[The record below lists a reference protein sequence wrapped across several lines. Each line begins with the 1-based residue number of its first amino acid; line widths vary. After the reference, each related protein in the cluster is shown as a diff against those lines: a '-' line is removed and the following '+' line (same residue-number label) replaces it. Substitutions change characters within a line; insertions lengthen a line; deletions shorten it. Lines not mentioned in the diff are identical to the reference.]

1 MWKHQTSRYF
11 NYLICPLRKKRCD
24 YVNFIFQILR
34 IHTFHKEDSPP
45 KSSIFLVL
53 EINNSKCKIIHMNVW
68 KKGLLLLL
76 VMSDLTILWMRM
88 TSRLA
93 GRLLRCCS
101 NLLELCCLTLYHFLK
116 VKKKLELFLSF
127 IFLHTLAKKS
137 GTPHSDPSPS
147 HQVGQIQLVNVHG
160 KVHYLLKAKI
170 HAVLIDLLVWL
181 SEGLQLFRRL
191 LSLILSLSGRNNRHL
206 CR

>member
-1 MWKHQTSRYF
+1 MQNHLYECLKEGVTVVTSYVWLDYSLDEDDIKACWKTAALLQQPSWIMLF
-11 NYLICPLRKKRCD
+11 D
-24 YVNFIFQILR
+24 
-34 IHTFHKEDSPP
+34 
-45 KSSIFLVL
+45 LVSL
-53 EINNSKCKIIHMNVW
+53 SE
-68 KKGLLLLL
+68 GLK
-76 VMSDLTILWMRM
+76 
-88 TSRLA
+88 
-93 GRLLRCCS
+93 
-101 NLLELCCLTLYHFLK
+101 NLK
-116 VKKKLELFLSF
+116 LFLSF
-127 IFLHTLAKKS
+127 IFLYTLAKKS

>member
-1 MWKHQTSRYF
+1 MQNHPYECLKEGVTVVTSYVRLDYSLDEDDIKACWKTAALLQQPSWIMLF
-11 NYLICPLRKKRCD
+11 D
-24 YVNFIFQILR
+24 
-34 IHTFHKEDSPP
+34 
-45 KSSIFLVL
+45 LVSL
-53 EINNSKCKIIHMNVW
+53 SE
-68 KKGLLLLL
+68 GLK
-76 VMSDLTILWMRM
+76 
-88 TSRLA
+88 
-93 GRLLRCCS
+93 
-101 NLLELCCLTLYHFLK
+101 NLKLC
-116 VKKKLELFLSF
+116 LSF
-127 IFLHTLAKKS
+127 IFLYTLAKKS

-147 HQVGQIQLVNVHG
+147 HQVGQVQLVNVHG